1 MKHMF
6 LLWLSAEDV
15 SEGVHYKKQ
24 SGIIVVCLLALVV
37 FALML
42 WKLVALDAKLWY
54 QTHYGQIEEN
64 GKCQGTLY
72 PILIPPQLG
81 DKIGQPV
88 FTCHRVT
95 YSGYFLNFILHW
107 AATKMYKE
115 EFGW

>member
-1 MKHMF
+1 M
-6 LLWLSAEDV
+6 
-15 SEGVHYKKQ
+15 HYKKQ

-95 YSGYFLNFILHW
+95 YSGYFLNFILH
-107 AATKMYKE
+107 
-115 EFGW
+115 